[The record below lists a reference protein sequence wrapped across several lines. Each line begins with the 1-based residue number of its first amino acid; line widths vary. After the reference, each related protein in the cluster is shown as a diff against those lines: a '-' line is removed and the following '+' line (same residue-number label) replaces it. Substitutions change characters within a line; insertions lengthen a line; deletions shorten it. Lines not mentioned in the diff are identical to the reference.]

1 VILEDAMFPFVVD
14 RLNGSTATSS
24 VFTLLKEDDRVR
36 EVKRQI
42 DMGGIEFITVSDRY
56 FQY

>member
-24 VFTLLKEDDRVR
+24 VFTLLKEDDRAR
-36 EVKRQI
+36 EVKRTI
-42 DMGGIEFITVSDRY
+42 DMGGIKFITVPD
-56 FQY
+56 QY

>member
-24 VFTLLKEDDRVR
+24 MSTLSKEDDRAH

-42 DMGGIEFITVSDRY
+42 DMGGIEFITVSNRY

>member
-24 VFTLLKEDDRVR
+24 VFTLLKEDDRAR
-36 EVKRQI
+36 EVKRTI
-42 DMGGIEFITVSDRY
+42 DMGGIEFITVPD
-56 FQY
+56 QY

>member
-1 VILEDAMFPFVVD
+1 MFPFVVD

-24 VFTLLKEDDRVR
+24 MSTLSKEDDRAH